1 MSMSDEPELRRD
13 PVTGRWVLIAPE
25 RARRPIALSDAGP
38 QSRTAGERRPCPFC
52 PGEEHD
58 TPNEVYAIRDPGS
71 SPNGFGWRLRVV
83 PNKFPAV
90 RTEEE
95 PNPLTPFPEKEGG
108 VRARSSALSP
118 SPLGGGVGEG
128 SAFSPPSFPGKGVGG
143 LGSSLF
149 NSAPA
154 IGFAEVVIDCP
165 EHIDNPTLLSHE
177 QFRDV
182 FRAYR
187 ERMTALAAD
196 PRLAHVAV
204 FKNVGAEAGA
214 SLGHTHS
221 QIIATPV
228 VPALIQSELTG
239 AEAYFA
245 RTGRCVFCDI
255 ANEEL
260 ADGSRVV
267 ARSEHFVVVTA
278 FAPRFAYEMWVLPV
292 QHESRYESITDDLA
306 TELAVLLT
314 RVLRALD
321 TVQHSPAYNWFLHTT
336 PLHAGS
342 PPYYHWHLEILP
354 RTARPAGLEWGF
366 GCHIT
371 TASPERAALEL
382 RSALGPLS
390 RTSEQ

>member
-1 MSMSDEPELRRD
+1 MSDEPDLRRD

-25 RARRPIALSDAGP
+25 RARRPMSLSGAGP
-38 QSRTAGERRPCPFC
+38 RHRTSGERTPCPFC
-52 PGEEHD
+52 PGQEHD
-58 TPNEVYAIRDPGS
+58 TPNEVYALREPGTAA
-71 SPNGFGWRLRVV
+71 NGPGWRLRVV

-90 RTEEE
+90 KA
-95 PNPLTPFPEKEGG
+95 PTPP
-108 VRARSSALSP
+108 
-118 SPLGGGVGEG
+118 
-128 SAFSPPSFPGKGVGG
+128 
-143 LGSSLF
+143 
-149 NSAPA
+149 APA
-154 IGFAEVVIDCP
+154 AGVAEVLIDCP
-165 EHIDNPTLLSHE
+165 EHIDSPTLLSDE
-177 QFRDV
+177 QFADV

-221 QIIATPV
+221 QLIATSV
-228 VPALIQSELTG
+228 VPALVQSELNG
-239 AEAYFA
+239 AEAYYA

-255 ANEEL
+255 VEREL

-267 ARSEHFVVVTA
+267 VRSENFAVVTA

-292 QHESRYESITDDLA
+292 RHESRYEAIADA
-306 TELAVLLT
+306 AARELAVLLK

-321 TVQHSPAYNWFLHTT
+321 AVLHSPAYNWFLHTT
-336 PLHAGS
+336 PLHAGG
-342 PPYYHWHLEILP
+342 PPHYHWHLEILP

-371 TASPERAALEL
+371 TVAPEQAAAELRAALPPV
-382 RSALGPLS
+382 A
-390 RTSEQ
+390 